1 MINSFLF
8 GFGGN
13 MKKLVILILIISLI
27 SGCQSKNNNL
37 KNEEIRKIDQS
48 TVYAS
53 INDNNIY
60 IIDVREPD
68 EYSQSHIENAYNVP
82 YTSITD
88 ISKLNINLD
97 SKIIVYCQ
105 SGNRSRMA
113 ANRLIEMGYTNV
125 YDMGGIIY
133 WNYELVTE

>member
-1 MINSFLF
+1 
-8 GFGGN
+8 

-88 ISKLNINLD
+88 ISKLDINLD

>member
-1 MINSFLF
+1 
-8 GFGGN
+8 

-68 EYSQSHIENAYNVP
+68 EYSQSHIENDDLA
-82 YTSITD
+82 ID
-88 ISKLNINLD
+88 KIISKYNLEPSNYIVD
-97 SKIIVYCQ
+97 LLYEAIIQ
-105 SGNRSRMA
+105 E
-113 ANRLIEMGYTNV
+113 I
-125 YDMGGIIY
+125 
-133 WNYELVTE
+133 

>member
-1 MINSFLF
+1 
-8 GFGGN
+8 

-37 KNEEIRKIDQS
+37 KNDQIRKIDQS

-53 INDNNIY
+53 INDSNIY

>member
-1 MINSFLF
+1 
-8 GFGGN
+8 
-13 MKKLVILILIISLI
+13 MKKLIILILIISLI

>member
-1 MINSFLF
+1 
-8 GFGGN
+8 

>member
-1 MINSFLF
+1 
-8 GFGGN
+8 

-37 KNEEIRKIDQS
+37 KTEEIRKIDQS

>member
-1 MINSFLF
+1 
-8 GFGGN
+8 
-13 MKKLVILILIISLI
+13 MKKLVILILIIFLI

>member
-1 MINSFLF
+1 
-8 GFGGN
+8 

-133 WNYELVTE
+133 WNYELVNE